1 MAEDHHPLFVADLA
15 RNPGERPEPAE
26 LLARLAALSHPER
39 VRAVE
44 HDALFHSADLC
55 RLLLQESRRA
65 NFLDSSL
72 ALDWASLAVRIA
84 GHLEPSPELRA
95 EALAVL
101 GNAYRVI
108 GELRAAEESFLSV
121 EELLLLPAVAT
132 PGLRAEVRSLLASLR
147 LAQRRLPEA
156 REEIRR
162 ALALAAEFAADR
174 HQVGKLQLKEA
185 KIVEE
190 EGDLAAAADL
200 LGTAAGTI
208 DPSTEPELYRIAR
221 FNLLGVLLR
230 QGRHEAAAE
239 LFPAVVPLF
248 AGEPAEST
256 HHLRLRWSAGLI
268 ARGFHRLDEAE
279 AAFLA
284 VEQEFVRRQMG
295 YDAALVA
302 IDLGLVYLE
311 TGAVKPLRRLAAEL
325 LPILAARDLS
335 KEAFACLLLY
345 QDACQ
350 SAKLTSRLAR
360 ELARFMLEDR
370 RRSPALKVAFRPG
383 EVGEDVFDT
392 QFL

>member
-1 MAEDHHPLFVADLA
+1 LAEDHHPLFVANLTQ
-15 RNPGERPEPAE
+15 NPGEPAE

-44 HDALFHSADLC
+44 RQPLFHSADLC
-55 RLLLQESRRA
+55 RLLLAESRRA

-72 ALDWASLAVRIA
+72 AVDWASLAVRLA
-84 GHLEPSPELRA
+84 EHLGPPPALRA

-156 REEIRR
+156 RAEIRR
-162 ALALAAEFAADR
+162 ALDLAASFAADR
-174 HQVGKLQLKEA
+174 HQVGKLLLKAE
-185 KIVEE
+185 
-190 EGDLAAAADL
+190 
-200 LGTAAGTI
+200 TI
-208 DPSTEPELYRIAR
+208 DLSTEPELHRIAR

-248 AGEPAEST
+248 AEEPAEST
-256 HHLRLRWSAGLI
+256 HHLRLRWSEGLI

-302 IDLGLVYLE
+302 IDLGMVYLE

-325 LPILAARDLS
+325 LPILAAKDLS

-360 ELARFMLEDR
+360 ELARFMMEDR

-392 QFL
+392 M